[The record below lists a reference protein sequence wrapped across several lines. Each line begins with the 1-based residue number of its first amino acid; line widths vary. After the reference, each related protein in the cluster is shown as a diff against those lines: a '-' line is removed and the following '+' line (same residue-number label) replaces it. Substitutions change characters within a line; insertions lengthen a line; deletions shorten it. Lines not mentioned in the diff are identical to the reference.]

1 MCFAFS
7 FPSLCLQRKPKNAVL
22 VDIAYPMRSLRSLI
36 RDIRFSSMERYRVGE
51 CPPAIMGFIQEW
63 FGFNGWNELST
74 RGNIFATIAYRV
86 FFVFGLA
93 AAIIVYSYAS
103 GGEDPSL
110 FYIVLVGF
118 LWFLVFQFI
127 VNLIFVNGSR

>member
-1 MCFAFS
+1 
-7 FPSLCLQRKPKNAVL
+7 
-22 VDIAYPMRSLRSLI
+22 
-36 RDIRFSSMERYRVGE
+36 
-51 CPPAIMGFIQEW
+51 MGFIKEW

-74 RGNIFATIAYRV
+74 RGSIFATIAYRV

-110 FYIVLVGF
+110 FWIAVVGF
-118 LWFLVFQFI
+118 LWFLMFQFI
-127 VNLIFVNGSR
+127 VNLIFVNSSR

>member
-1 MCFAFS
+1 MVW
-7 FPSLCLQRKPKNAVL
+7 LQRL
-22 VDIAYPMRSLRSLI
+22 EHQYLRL
-36 RDIRFSSMERYRVGE
+36 
-51 CPPAIMGFIQEW
+51 
-63 FGFNGWNELST
+63 
-74 RGNIFATIAYRV
+74 AYRV

-110 FYIVLVGF
+110 FWIAVVGCV
-118 LWFLVFQFI
+118 WFLVFQFM

>member
-1 MCFAFS
+1 MTEGEVAGVSSGFS
-7 FPSLCLQRKPKNAVL
+7 LPIIECHQ
-22 VDIAYPMRSLRSLI
+22 
-36 RDIRFSSMERYRVGE
+36 VGE
-51 CPPAIMGFIQEW
+51 RHQTIMGFIQKW

-86 FFVFGLA
+86 VFVAGLA
-93 AAIIVYSYAS
+93 ATIIVYSYAM

-110 FYIVLVGF
+110 LYIGVVGV

-127 VNLIFVNGSR
+127 VNLVFVNGSR

>member
-1 MCFAFS
+1 
-7 FPSLCLQRKPKNAVL
+7 
-22 VDIAYPMRSLRSLI
+22 
-36 RDIRFSSMERYRVGE
+36 MERYQVGE
-51 CPPAIMGFIQEW
+51 RPPAIMGFIQEW

-74 RGNIFATIAYRV
+74 RGSIFATIAYRV

-110 FYIVLVGF
+110 FWIAVVGF